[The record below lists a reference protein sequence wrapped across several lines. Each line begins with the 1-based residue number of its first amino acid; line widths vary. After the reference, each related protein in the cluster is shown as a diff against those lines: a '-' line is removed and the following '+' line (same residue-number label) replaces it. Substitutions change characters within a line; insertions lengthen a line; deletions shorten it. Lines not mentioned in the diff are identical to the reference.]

1 MLDLNKVA
9 KTVAR
14 LEKSPK
20 FMRTWVLSKAFGT
33 MIPYAGRSK
42 VIVQQLTASQSKI
55 SIKNQR
61 KVQNHIGSIHA
72 TAIAIAAESATG
84 YLVAM
89 NVPDSSVPVIKTLK
103 VDYEK
108 RCKGDITAVATLTE
122 AQREQ
127 IRTQEKGEVSV
138 AVTITDGEDKQPVQ
152 CEMIWAWTPKRR

>member
-1 MLDLNKVA
+1 MTQLNKVS

-14 LEKSPK
+14 LEKAPK
-20 FMRTWVLSKAFGT
+20 FMRTWVLSTAFGT

-42 VIVQQLTASQSKI
+42 VRVEKLTHSQSVI
-55 SIKNQR
+55 TIKNKR
-61 KVQNHIGSIHA
+61 SVQNHIGSIHA

-108 RCKGDITAVATLTE
+108 RCKGNITAEAHLTD

-127 IRTQEKGEVSV
+127 IKTQEKGEVTV
-138 AVTITDGEDKQPVQ
+138 PVTIIDGENKQPVQ